1 MSKAQKDFSE
11 PKNLKLLRILVTVL
25 TITMIVGIITLVFLI
40 VIKVQ
45 SLNNFVSI
53 DIPKEIILPK
63 NTIIRSF
70 TAGTNWHAIV
80 TESDEILIYD
90 SLTNKLLR
98 AIQIK

>member
-1 MSKAQKDFSE
+1 MSKAPKDFSE

-63 NTIIRSF
+63 ITIIRSF
-70 TAGTNWHAIV
+70 TAGTNRHAIV